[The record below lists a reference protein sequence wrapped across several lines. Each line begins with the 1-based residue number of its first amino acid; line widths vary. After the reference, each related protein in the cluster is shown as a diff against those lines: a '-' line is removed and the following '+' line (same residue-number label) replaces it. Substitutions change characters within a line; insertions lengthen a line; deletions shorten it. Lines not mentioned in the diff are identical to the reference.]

1 MAAPELE
8 EHGTSFTDHL
18 IRSGAKN
25 AEAAAAAL
33 AEEEIESLDDLLVAL
48 AIGPN
53 HLLENLKS
61 CNIKLGSANR
71 IVAYCQEEA
80 VKAAAPLPPSPA
92 SPRSQQSP
100 AKNPT
105 ADTVTPP
112 LPPPRPSLH
121 RRRSFLEGAHQNYEE
136 TLETR
141 KPQPGSRIS
150 KWNSA
155 VVTVDVAVFDSVAD
169 VKRKFLA
176 KASEQAGSY
185 YCPEYFDQFDFVR
198 LCDTLFYDDSLIGA
212 YILQDLDQKLEELL
226 PFLVDRESSVFGVR
240 GGLVHGLKVRPRVE
254 WNRKRVGGGYQN
266 RILDATA
273 KREADRTQ
281 GIPVKEYKRRY
292 PISYVI
298 LKVCR

>member
-1 MAAPELE
+1 MDSV
-8 EHGTSFTDHL
+8 T
-18 IRSGAKN
+18 
-25 AEAAAAAL
+25 
-33 AEEEIESLDDLLVAL
+33 
-48 AIGPN
+48 
-53 HLLENLKS
+53 
-61 CNIKLGSANR
+61 GS
-71 IVAYCQEEA
+71 
-80 VKAAAPLPPSPA
+80 
-92 SPRSQQSP
+92 
-100 AKNPT
+100 
-105 ADTVTPP
+105 
-112 LPPPRPSLH
+112 
-121 RRRSFLEGAHQNYEE
+121 
-136 TLETR
+136 
-141 KPQPGSRIS
+141 
-150 KWNSA
+150 
-155 VVTVDVAVFDSVAD
+155 VFDSVAD

-281 GIPVKEYKRRY
+281 GIPVKVYKRRY